1 MGDIGKEVAFVEALN
16 VYVHGHMY
24 VCLLYTGVKI
34 LKNFTFAGCG
44 VRTISITIKNLTCFE
59 LHNT

>member
-1 MGDIGKEVAFVEALN
+1 
-16 VYVHGHMY
+16 MY
-24 VCLLYTGVKI
+24 VCFLYTGVKI

-59 LHNT
+59 VHSTKKTLTTSMLSDLYTV